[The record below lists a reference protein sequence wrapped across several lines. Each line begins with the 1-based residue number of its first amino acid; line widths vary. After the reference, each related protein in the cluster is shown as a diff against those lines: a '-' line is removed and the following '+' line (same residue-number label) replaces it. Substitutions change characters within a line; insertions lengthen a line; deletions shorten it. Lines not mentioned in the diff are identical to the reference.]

1 MVSVRA
7 PAAVYRVG
15 DTTRGGRVDA
25 EDLNVTGV
33 DFVCV
38 PTRDHDQA
46 VRFYSEILGLERG
59 KRWGDRPATEF
70 QAGNLTIAVMDPS
83 GFGQAEARPNSAP
96 IALQVADVAASQAAL
111 EAKGVSFHASF
122 DSGVCHQ
129 AIFSDPDGNPL
140 ILHHR
145 YA

>member
-1 MVSVRA
+1 M
-7 PAAVYRVG
+7 P
-15 DTTRGGRVDA
+15 T
-25 EDLNVTGV
+25 EITGV

-38 PTRDHDQA
+38 PTRDHDRA
-46 VRFYSEILGLERG
+46 VEFYGGTLGLERV
-59 KRWGDRPATEF
+59 KRWGDKPATEF
-70 QAGNLTIAVMDPS
+70 QAGNLTLAVMDPTA
-83 GFGQAEARPNSAP
+83 FGLPEPTPNSVPIAFQVDDVEARRGE
-96 IALQVADVAASQAAL
+96 LEEQGVTFQVDMI
-111 EAKGVSFHASF
+111 

>member
-1 MVSVRA
+1 MPTA
-7 PAAVYRVG
+7 
-15 DTTRGGRVDA
+15 TTQI
-25 EDLNVTGV
+25 TGV

-38 PTRDHDQA
+38 PTRDHDRA
-46 VRFYSEILGLERG
+46 VEFYEHTLGLERG

-70 QAGNLTIAVMDPS
+70 QAGNLTLAIFDPS

-96 IALQVADVAASQAAL
+96 IALQVDDVEATRAAL
-111 EAKGVSFHASF
+111 QEQGVEFLVEMI

-129 AIFSDPDGNPL
+129 AIFTDPDGNPL

-145 YA
+145 YAPAA